1 MPNLPNWK
9 PPPIKAMTPEAYVT
23 LATMINIGTLAIAEN
38 DKKVAEGCLTQ
49 CMPITK
55 PRIGDMAASLYIY
68 IPSELLP
75 WSEVENLAPGMA
87 PPSDNGDRA
96 SHYTFRFGRKKL
108 FAALDAVTPPEVKAE
123 LGSITDAQREDPYWW
138 AIALSAGGVLFWLA
152 KRNVYI
158 AAGSAALP
166 VLVPILRVFGTL
178 LIGAAGAG
186 LISEAPEALKW
197 VATEGVL
204 PLVQPAGNA
213 IGWVVGIVG
222 VVGGLALVYTYIINK
237 DQKKSLPA
245 SAAA

>member
-55 PRIGDMAASLYIY
+55 PRVGDMAASLYIY
-68 IPSELLP
+68 IPPELLP
-75 WSEVENLAPGMA
+75 WAEVENLPPGME
-87 PPSDNGDRA
+87 PPVDNGDRA
-96 SHYTFRFGRKKL
+96 SHYTFRFGRDRL
-108 FAALDAVTPPEVKAE
+108 FKALDAVTPPEVKAE
-123 LGSITDAQREDPYWW
+123 LGNSTEDQRNDPYWW

-237 DQKKSLPA
+237 EPKRSPREL
-245 SAAA
+245 AA

>member
-1 MPNLPNWK
+1 MPNLPNWN
-9 PPPIKAMTPEAYVT
+9 PPTVKAMTPEAYVS
-23 LATMINIGTLAIAEN
+23 LAMMINIGTLAVAEN
-38 DKKVAEGCLTQ
+38 DKKVGEGCLTQ

-68 IPSELLP
+68 IPVELLP
-75 WSEVENLAPGMA
+75 WAEVENLLPGMA
-87 PPSDNGDRA
+87 QPIDNGDRA

-108 FAALDAVTPPEVKAE
+108 MAALDAVTPPEVAAE
-123 LGSITDAQREDPYWW
+123 LGSITDEQKNDPYWW

-158 AAGSAALP
+158 AATSAALP
-166 VLVPILRVFGTL
+166 VLVPIMRVIGTL

-222 VVGGLALVYTYIINK
+222 VVGGLAFIYTYIIK
-237 DQKKSLPA
+237 DNNRKALPA